1 MINLKNKTAIVTG
14 ATRGIGLEVARKLA
28 ACGANIA
35 IIDIELGDGA
45 SIAAIEKDY
54 GVKCKGYAANVADA
68 DAVESTMKTI
78 IADFETE
85 HILVKNAGITRDG
98 LLMRMKVEDFDSVI
112 AVNLRSAFL
121 CTKALVRHF
130 MGQRTGRIINMAS
143 INGIRCQAGQAN
155 YAASKAG
162 LIGLTKSNAVEFA
175 SRNITVNAVAPGFIE
190 AAMTAKMDEETT
202 DKYVASIPL
211 RRMGQ
216 PEDIAN
222 AVAFLASD
230 AASYITGQVLGIDG
244 GLGA

>member
-1 MINLKNKTAIVTG
+1 MIDLKNKTAVVTG

-28 ACGANIA
+28 AVGANIA

-45 SIAAIEKDY
+45 AIADIEKDF

-68 DAVESTMKTI
+68 DAVESTMKNI
-78 IADFETE
+78 IADFESVQ
-85 HILVKNAGITRDG
+85 ILVNNAGITRDG
-98 LLMRMKVEDFDSVI
+98 LLMRMKPEDFDSVI

-121 CTKALVRHF
+121 CTKALTRHF

-162 LIGLTKSNAVEFA
+162 LIGMTKSNAVELA
-175 SRNITVNAVAPGFIE
+175 SRGITVNAVAPGFIE
-190 AAMTAKMDEETT
+190 TAMTAKMDAETIG
-202 DKYVASIPL
+202 KYVASIPL
-211 RRMGQ
+211 QRMGQ